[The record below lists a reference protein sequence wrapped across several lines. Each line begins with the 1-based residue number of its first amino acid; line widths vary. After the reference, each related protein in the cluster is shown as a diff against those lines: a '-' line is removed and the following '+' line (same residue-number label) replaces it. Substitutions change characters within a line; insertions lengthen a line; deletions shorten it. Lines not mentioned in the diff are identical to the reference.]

1 VKRLILPLCLV
12 LTLCSPRAA
21 LASSFTIDMSV
32 AGQYATDPT
41 PGVFYSS
48 GNLSYLAGDTNAA
61 HKNFFVFNLSG
72 VSGTIAGAQFEVQT
86 YTVTGSGTFS
96 VFQTALDPTTTE
108 TSCSDT
114 ATCSSTF
121 AALDATTPAIGSVGL
136 TASSSNSVQT
146 LVFNPAGVAWL
157 QANEGK
163 TVVLGGDFPEPLDSF
178 FFAFGRP
185 SDLAFLS
192 TDGVLAITTRDGTA
206 VPEPKTVVLLGL
218 GLALAIVVARARLW

>member
-1 VKRLILPLCLV
+1 LRKLIVPLSLV
-12 LTLCSPRAA
+12 VALCSPVAA

-48 GNLSYLAGDTNAA
+48 GNFSYLAGDTSAA

-86 YTVTGSGTFS
+86 YLVSGPGTFS

-108 TSCSDT
+108 TTCSDT
-114 ATCSSTF
+114 PTCSSTF
-121 AALDATTPAIGSVGL
+121 TALDATTPAIGSVGL
-136 TASSSNSVQT
+136 TAASSNTVQT
-146 LVFNPAGVAWL
+146 LVFSPAGVAWL

-163 TVVLGGDFPEPLDSF
+163 TVVLGGDFPEATGSF
-178 FFAFGRP
+178 IFAFSKP
-185 SDLAFLS
+185 NVFNS
-192 TDGVLAITTRDGTA
+192 TDGVLSITTRDVTP
-206 VPEPKTVVLLGL
+206 VPEPTP
-218 GLALAIVVARARLW
+218 LALLAVGLTLAIGVARVRLW